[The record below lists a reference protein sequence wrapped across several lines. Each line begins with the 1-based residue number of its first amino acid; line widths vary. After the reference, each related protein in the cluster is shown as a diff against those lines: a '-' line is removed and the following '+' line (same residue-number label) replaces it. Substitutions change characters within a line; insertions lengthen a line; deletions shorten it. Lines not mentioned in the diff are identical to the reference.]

1 MCVCVGQRRNQG
13 LGEGEGGILGAE
25 QASLKQEKEKITS
38 LEKNDK
44 QVFPFLSFQHI

>member
-1 MCVCVGQRRNQG
+1 MFVWGR
-13 LGEGEGGILGAE
+13 GEIRGWGKGRGGILGAE